1 MPAMATNTD
10 VPGVPELAPA
20 QMLLVPANAPVT
32 ARVVEN
38 RRCTASQKAAG
49 VVRHVA
55 FDISG
60 TPLAN
65 NFIAGQ
71 SFGVLPPGVD
81 AKGQPHKL
89 RLYSVASPR
98 QGEDGKGT
106 VIATTVKRLVDEN
119 WETQKLHLGVCS
131 NYLCDLRVGDEVR
144 LSGPNGKRFVLP
156 LDVNA
161 HDYVF
166 FATGTGIA
174 PFRGM
179 LMELAHAGFGVN
191 PTQGASGRA
200 ILVLGAAYAT
210 DLSYHAELTRWASE
224 YPWFEYVTAIS
235 RERNTEGGPAYVQDR
250 IVRDQSVARLLEGP
264 RTLAYVCGIAGM
276 ELGIFQKMATALS
289 ANGCSQYLGLEG
301 APDPSAWDRRMIP
314 RQIKPTRRVFLE
326 VY

>member
-1 MPAMATNTD
+1 MTAMSTKID
-10 VPGVPELAPA
+10 VPGVPELATA
-20 QMLLVPANAPVT
+20 QMLLVPASAPVT
-32 ARVVEN
+32 ARVVET

-49 VVRHVA
+49 LVRHIA
-55 FDISG
+55 FDIGG
-60 TPLAN
+60 TPLAG

-81 AKGQPHKL
+81 AKGSAHKL

-106 VIATTVKRLVDEN
+106 VIATTVKRVVDEH
-119 WETQKLHLGVCS
+119 WESHRLFVGVCS
-131 NYLCDLRVGDEVR
+131 NYLCDLKVGDEVR

-156 LDVNA
+156 ADVNA

-179 LMELAHAGFGVN
+179 LMELAHAGFGVH
-191 PTQGASGRA
+191 PTQGAQGRA

-210 DLSYHAELTRWASE
+210 DLSYHAELSTWGRE

-250 IVRDQSVARLLEGP
+250 VSKGSSVAELLEGS

-276 ELGIFQKMATALS
+276 ELGIFQRMATVLS
-289 ANGCSQYLGLEG
+289 EAGCGQYLGLEEAG
-301 APDPSAWDRRMIP
+301 DPSTWDRRMIP

>member
-81 AKGQPHKL
+81 SKGLPHKL

-98 QGEDGKGT
+98 QGEDGNGT

-210 DLSYHAELTRWASE
+210 DLSYHAELTRSASE

>member
-1 MPAMATNTD
+1 MAAMSTNTD

-20 QMLLVPANAPVT
+20 QMLLVPASAPVT
-32 ARVVEN
+32 ARVVET

-49 VVRHVA
+49 VVRHIA
-55 FDISG
+55 FDIAG
-60 TPLAN
+60 TPLAG

-71 SFGVLPPGVD
+71 SFGVVPPGVD
-81 AKGQPHKL
+81 AKGSPNKL

-98 QGEDGKGT
+98 QGEDGNGT
-106 VIATTVKRLVDEN
+106 VIATTVKRLVDEH
-119 WETQKLHLGVCS
+119 WESHELFLGVCS
-131 NYLCDLRVGDEVR
+131 NYLCDLKVGDEVR
-144 LSGPNGKRFVLP
+144 LTGPNGKRFVLP
-156 LDVNA
+156 ADVNA

-210 DLSYHAELTRWASE
+210 DLSYHAELTKMAQE

-250 IVRDQSVARLLEGP
+250 VKEGGSVARLLEGP
-264 RTLAYVCGIAGM
+264 RTLAYICGIAGM
-276 ELGIFQKMATALS
+276 ELGIFQRMATVLS
-289 ANGCSQYLGLEG
+289 GAGFAQYLGLEG
-301 APDPSAWDRRMIP
+301 AGDPATWDRRMIP

>member
-32 ARVVEN
+32 VRVVEN

-60 TPLAN
+60 TPLAG

-81 AKGQPHKL
+81 AKGLPHKL

-98 QGEDGKGT
+98 QGEDGNGT
-106 VIATTVKRLVDEN
+106 VIATTVKRLIDEN

-235 RERNTEGGPAYVQDR
+235 RERSTEGAPAYVQDR

-276 ELGIFQKMATALS
+276 ELGIFQKMAIALS
-289 ANGCSQYLGLEG
+289 ANGCSQYLGLDG